1 MRTVLGMT
9 GYCRPWILGYATMIK
24 PLQDLTKSGTPE
36 PLPWSP
42 EAEQAFVAIKQ
53 SLSSA
58 PALGLPDYAKP
69 FTLFCHERNGFA
81 LAVLTQRH
89 GDKHR
94 PIAYYSTALDA
105 VAAGFP
111 PCLRA
116 VAAAALAVQ
125 VSESIVLGSPLIVA
139 VPHAV
144 AALLLKS
151 KTQHLSTSRL
161 TKYELV
167 LLSSSHITLARCP
180 VLNPAS
186 LLPGPKDGDPHDCVS
201 VTSVLS
207 HPRDDLL
214 DVPLQNPDLIYFVDG
229 SCLRDS
235 KGKLVAG
242 YAVCSAHA
250 VIESAFL
257 PSVFSAQ
264 VAELVALTRAC
275 ILAQD
280 QAVTIYTDSRYA
292 FGVVHDYG
300 LLWKYRGFLTS
311 TGSPIKNS
319 LYVSALLDAL
329 LVPKAIAV
337 VKCTAH
343 QTPRDEVTRG
353 NALADSA
360 AKAAA
365 LSAPQAEYTC
375 ALIEQPP
382 LASLEDLAK
391 IQEAAP
397 AAEKRFWS
405 ANGCILHPDH
415 LWHAPAGRLVAPK
428 MLMPYLARVY
438 HGMAHVSKG
447 GMVAAVNRD
456 WCAFGFPV
464 IAHHYCQQCVI
475 CQQHNIGK
483 AVKVRQAAHPPPWGP
498 FVNIQIDFI
507 QLSKCCGY
515 EYVLVL
521 VDVFSN
527 WVEAFPCRKADA
539 RTVVKLLLKDFVPR
553 FGIPV
558 SINSDRGT
566 HFTGQIVKELCAAL
580 QTQHNLHCPHH
591 PQSAGTVER
600 QNGILKNKLAK
611 ICAETNLKWPDALP
625 LALMSMRATPNRKTG
640 LSPHEILTGRPMRL
654 PTAPPLTLAQMDIHL
669 MDDTM
674 LKYCQ
679 ALMKCVK
686 SFYTQVKEALP
697 KDPVQPCHSLEPG
710 DWVYIK
716 VHQRKTALAPRW
728 KGPFQ
733 VLLTTNTAVKCQG
746 LPTWTHASHCK
757 KPPPPGEDSPAAD
770 QPISPANSAVPPGQ
784 QGKRTR

>member
-1 MRTVLGMT
+1 
-9 GYCRPWILGYATMIK
+9 MIK

-42 EAEQAFVAIKQ
+42 EAERAFVAIKQ

-58 PALGLPDYAKP
+58 PALGLPDYAKQ

-81 LAVLTQRH
+81 LAVLTQKHR
-89 GDKHR
+89 DKHR

-105 VAAGFP
+105 MAAGFP

-116 VAAAALAVQ
+116 VAAGALAVQ

-139 VPHAV
+139 VPHGV

-151 KTQHLSTSRL
+151 KTQHLSTSCL

-186 LLPGPKDGDPHDCVS
+186 LLPGPEDGEPHDCVS

-207 HPRDDLL
+207 RPRDDLL

-229 SCLRDS
+229 LCLRDS

-242 YAVCSAHA
+242 YAVCSAYA

-257 PSVFSAQ
+257 PSVFSSQ
-264 VAELVALTRAC
+264 VAELVVLTRAC

-280 QAVTIYTDSRYA
+280 QAVTIYTDSHDA

-329 LVPKAIAV
+329 VLPKAIAV

-343 QTPRDEVTRG
+343 QTLHDEVTRG

-365 LSAPQAEYTC
+365 LSAPQAEYT
-375 ALIEQPP
+375 LIEQPP

-415 LWHAPAGRLVAPK
+415 LWRAPAGRLVAQK
-428 MLMPYLARVY
+428 MLMPYLAHVY
-438 HGMAHVSKG
+438 HRMAHVRKG
-447 GMVAAVNRD
+447 GMVAAINRD

-475 CQQHNIGK
+475 CQQHNI
-483 AVKVRQAAHPPPWGP
+483 
-498 FVNIQIDFI
+498 
-507 QLSKCCGY
+507 
-515 EYVLVL
+515 

-558 SINSDRGT
+558 SISSDRGT

-580 QTQHNLHCPHH
+580 QIQHNLHCPHH
-591 PQSAGTVER
+591 PLSAGAVER
-600 QNGILKNKLAK
+600 
-611 ICAETNLKWPDALP
+611 
-625 LALMSMRATPNRKTG
+625 
-640 LSPHEILTGRPMRL
+640 HE
-654 PTAPPLTLAQMDIHL
+654 
-669 MDDTM
+669 
-674 LKYCQ
+674 
-679 ALMKCVK
+679 
-686 SFYTQVKEALP
+686 
-697 KDPVQPCHSLEPG
+697 
-710 DWVYIK
+710 W
-716 VHQRKTALAPRW
+716 
-728 KGPFQ
+728 
-733 VLLTTNTAVKCQG
+733 
-746 LPTWTHASHCK
+746 
-757 KPPPPGEDSPAAD
+757 
-770 QPISPANSAVPPGQ
+770 NSE
-784 QGKRTR
+784 K